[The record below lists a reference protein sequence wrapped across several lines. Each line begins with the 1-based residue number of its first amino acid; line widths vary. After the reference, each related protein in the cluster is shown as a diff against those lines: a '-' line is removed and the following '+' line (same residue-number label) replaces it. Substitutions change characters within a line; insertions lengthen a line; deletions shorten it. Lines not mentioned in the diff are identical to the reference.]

1 MLNAIQK
8 VKKAMGRKNPKLSQM
23 RKAKLNEGFEKLPE
37 KVQKQMLKGKKPKLG
52 GIRKK

>member
-23 RKAKLNEGFEKLPE
+23 RKAKLNEGFKKLPE
-37 KVQKQMLKGKKPKLG
+37 KVQKKIMKGKKPKM
-52 GIRKK
+52 